1 MQHHKQQQHRSDRN
15 RRKDVEKFMERV
27 RRQRRGVFIRSTIE
41 QLSQGPETLEA
52 TERKRMRKKEKE
64 GERESREW
72 RGIICMYL

>member
-1 MQHHKQQQHRSDRN
+1 MQHYKQQQNRSDRN
-15 RRKDVEKFMERV
+15 RRKDVEKFMEKV
-27 RRQRRGVFIRSTIE
+27 RRQRRGVFIRSTI

-52 TERKRMRKKEKE
+52 TERKRMGKKEKE